1 MTTLNALRP
10 KKKMRT
16 LPAQQTKQQ
25 ASAPSHTPRPSLT
38 QSTPSSSRVT
48 LDDASTTD
56 ATSVSQTTPRPAA
69 KFTPHRVNSTVAPP
83 GHTIRSVSRI
93 EYRQLQPTFSTSTSD
108 PRDPKRRR
116 IDEKG
121 KADNPI
127 SILSDDDSDG
137 NDSDVQIVAVVTKPK
152 PKRREPSVI
161 SLSSDGEGDVKKERP
176 KRDIEVVSIS
186 SDSDI
191 EMLPSPPLNITR
203 LSPIT
208 IPDTHPPED
217 YALPPSPQDVEMSP
231 AVPEPHAHDSPPP
244 PHTPSDREGRESVP
258 LLHSL
263 AEHEEPARSPLPH
276 PRPMH
281 EDHDSSESPNPV
293 PDHTEFPS
301 LDYQYS
307 PNMFDEDDVHM
318 TDNELPP
325 VSDEELGK
333 SLSPLP
339 SDAPELRISEPP
351 EAGTTLKSPVQLA
364 PPEQPSQDRGV
375 STTLSEDQQDSEA
388 VAQCLIP
395 SESEDQSDRQESEVE
410 SGSEAETDNGASSP
424 SQSSQIEADTTV
436 TMRKAE
442 YYMVETAV
450 PEPAAS
456 HYESH
461 TSIDITSTTLEPEG
475 RTEVVVHV
483 SSTQKQ
489 KSSLHAF
496 PDRPA
501 SFYQDSYDAEPF
513 PTELQDMINSM
524 PAHCRTPQ
532 VLRAMFMAAISA
544 NTALDEP
551 LSPDIK
557 IENRIDDTP
566 CPDWEFHYAN
576 KMWYGKGVPRS
587 DPAKVQGCDCIGP
600 CDPNSSTCTCVLRQ
614 NAFVHLAPSFEDS
627 NGFLYNEKGCLKHD
641 GFPVFECNAN
651 CLCSSECQ
659 NRVVQKGRQC
669 SISLRKTKNKG
680 WGVFAEKRILRGTF
694 IGIYAGELLV
704 QREAH
709 RRGKVYN
716 RVGRTY
722 LFDIDAFHLKAL
734 AKSRK
739 YFNQNDSDPSS
750 HVLHG
755 MNLVWPPRLP
765 SSMEN
770 HDGNESDDADVDQE
784 TGWKLLYTVDAFHV
798 GNFTRFLNHSCDPN
812 CDISFVYINEHDIE
826 KPLVVMFAARD
837 VAAGEELCFSYF
849 GRMDSDDEDEDEAEE
864 TLNRKKRGKKKK
876 TKQDKAGPG
885 DAVYAPCHCGAKRC
899 RGRLF
904 AS

>member
-1 MTTLNALRP
+1 
-10 KKKMRT
+10 
-16 LPAQQTKQQ
+16 
-25 ASAPSHTPRPSLT
+25 
-38 QSTPSSSRVT
+38 
-48 LDDASTTD
+48 
-56 ATSVSQTTPRPAA
+56 
-69 KFTPHRVNSTVAPP
+69 
-83 GHTIRSVSRI
+83 
-93 EYRQLQPTFSTSTSD
+93 
-108 PRDPKRRR
+108 
-116 IDEKG
+116 
-121 KADNPI
+121 
-127 SILSDDDSDG
+127 
-137 NDSDVQIVAVVTKPK
+137 
-152 PKRREPSVI
+152 
-161 SLSSDGEGDVKKERP
+161 
-176 KRDIEVVSIS
+176 
-186 SDSDI
+186 
-191 EMLPSPPLNITR
+191 
-203 LSPIT
+203 
-208 IPDTHPPED
+208 
-217 YALPPSPQDVEMSP
+217 
-231 AVPEPHAHDSPPP
+231 
-244 PHTPSDREGRESVP
+244 
-258 LLHSL
+258 
-263 AEHEEPARSPLPH
+263 
-276 PRPMH
+276 
-281 EDHDSSESPNPV
+281 
-293 PDHTEFPS
+293 
-301 LDYQYS
+301 
-307 PNMFDEDDVHM
+307 
-318 TDNELPP
+318 
-325 VSDEELGK
+325 
-333 SLSPLP
+333 
-339 SDAPELRISEPP
+339 
-351 EAGTTLKSPVQLA
+351 
-364 PPEQPSQDRGV
+364 
-375 STTLSEDQQDSEA
+375 
-388 VAQCLIP
+388 
-395 SESEDQSDRQESEVE
+395 
-410 SGSEAETDNGASSP
+410 
-424 SQSSQIEADTTV
+424 
-436 TMRKAE
+436 MRKAE
-442 YYMVETAV
+442 YYTVKTAV

-704 QREAH
+704 QSEAH

-734 AKSRK
+734 A
-739 YFNQNDSDPSS
+739 N
-750 HVLHG
+750 
-755 MNLVWPPRLP
+755 
-765 SSMEN
+765 
-770 HDGNESDDADVDQE
+770 DDADVDQE

-849 GRMDSDDEDEDEAEE
+849 GRMDSDDEGKEA
-864 TLNRKKRGKKKK
+864 
-876 TKQDKAGPG
+876 AGPG